1 MTRRVTDLVTRRVI
15 RYRTGYTATYE
26 RRMVRKYTISR
37 SGVTDMSQ
45 SLLSKFELSEE
56 RLAQLQEEVRKK
68 RQQAREQSQQ
78 LWRSVEVRSA
88 DVTGRLRDDSLTT
101 VYEAGANALSKAA
114 DWLDQVPLARDG
126 AEGLRQRSADL
137 EEARQ
142 SIEQPPVDDYDEMNV
157 REVDEAL
164 DGLTVCQLQKVRRY
178 EEANKD
184 RVTVL
189 RSIERRLS

>member
-1 MTRRVTDLVTRRVI
+1 
-15 RYRTGYTATYE
+15 
-26 RRMVRKYTISR
+26 
-37 SGVTDMSQ
+37 MSQ
-45 SLLSKFELSEE
+45 SLLSKFDLSEE

-68 RQQAREQSQQ
+68 GQQAREQSQQ

-88 DVTGRLRDDSLTT
+88 DVSGRLRDDSLTT

-114 DWLDQVPLARDG
+114 DWLDQVPLVRDG

-189 RSIERRLS
+189 RSIDRRLS